1 MDHIETLTPE
11 TRFMNMVNQYQ
22 GFEFYQAFENDVDH
36 IIGGKENTYW
46 YIISKKGKA
55 TESYIATCQDGIW
68 SDRLTKGKGS

>member
-11 TRFMNMVNQYQ
+11 TRFMDLVNQYQ

-46 YIISKKGKA
+46 YIILYISKGLIPLL
-55 TESYIATCQDGIW
+55 TLSYFHRI
-68 SDRLTKGKGS
+68 LLP